1 LADLKYLLLWFC
13 LAGLFGNNLESIM
26 KYLFI
31 EKSDGIGVITINRP
45 DAMNA
50 MNLDVVSELSI
61 TVSDMIADKEIG
73 VIIIT
78 GSGEKAFVAG
88 ADIKAMQQMNAE
100 DALEFG
106 KTGQEMTLV
115 IENSPKPVIAAVNGF
130 ALGGGCEISLACH
143 IRVASENAI
152 FGQPEVL
159 LGLIPGWGGTQRL
172 PKIVGTG
179 IANELITTGNQIS
192 AQEAHRIGLV
202 NHVVTQT
209 ELMDTCKEIGKK
221 ILNNGPNAI
230 AKSLNC
236 IHESF
241 NKSIEDGLEFEV
253 KAFANLFST
262 EETKEG
268 LSAFV
273 EKRKANFRS

>member
-1 LADLKYLLLWFC
+1 
-13 LAGLFGNNLESIM
+13 M

-31 EKSDGIGVITINRP
+31 EKSDGIGVIIINRP

-50 MNLDVVSELSI
+50 MNSDVVSELSI

-236 IHESF
+236 IYESF
-241 NKSIEDGLEFEV
+241 DKSIEDGLEFEV

-262 EETKEG
+262 EEAKEG

-273 EKRKANFRS
+273 EKRKANFRP

>member
-1 LADLKYLLLWFC
+1 
-13 LAGLFGNNLESIM
+13 
-26 KYLFI
+26 
-31 EKSDGIGVITINRP
+31 
-45 DAMNA
+45 MNA
-50 MNLDVVSELSI
+50 MNSDVVSELSI
-61 TVSDMIADKEIG
+61 TVSDMITDKETG

-236 IHESF
+236 IYESF
-241 NKSIEDGLEFEV
+241 DKSIEDGLEFEV

-262 EETKEG
+262 EEAKEG

-273 EKRKANFRS
+273 EKRKANFRP

>member
-1 LADLKYLLLWFC
+1 
-13 LAGLFGNNLESIM
+13 M

-31 EKSDGIGVITINRP
+31 EKSDGIGIITINRP

-50 MNLDVVSELSI
+50 MNSDVVSELSI
-61 TVSDMIADKEIG
+61 TISDMIADKEIG

-78 GSGEKAFVAG
+78 GSREKAFVAG

-236 IHESF
+236 IYESF
-241 NKSIEDGLEFEV
+241 DKSIEDGLEFEV
-253 KAFANLFST
+253 KAFANLFSR

-273 EKRKANFRS
+273 EKRKANFRP

>member
-1 LADLKYLLLWFC
+1 
-13 LAGLFGNNLESIM
+13 M

-31 EKSDGIGVITINRP
+31 EKSDGIGVIIINRP

-50 MNLDVVSELSI
+50 MNSDVVSELSI
-61 TVSDMIADKEIG
+61 TISDMIADKEIG

-78 GSGEKAFVAG
+78 GSREKAFVAG

-179 IANELITTGNQIS
+179 IANELIITGNQIS

-209 ELMDTCKEIGKK
+209 ELMDICKEIGKK

-236 IHESF
+236 IYESF
-241 NKSIEDGLEFEV
+241 DKSIEDGLEFEV

-273 EKRKANFRS
+273 EKRKANFRP

>member
-1 LADLKYLLLWFC
+1 
-13 LAGLFGNNLESIM
+13 M
-26 KYLFI
+26 QYLFI
-31 EKSDGIGVITINRP
+31 EKSDGIGIITINRP

-50 MNLDVVSELSI
+50 MNSDVVSELSI
-61 TVSDMIADKEIG
+61 TISDMIADKEIG

-78 GSGEKAFVAG
+78 GSREKAFVAG

-179 IANELITTGNQIS
+179 IANELIITGNQIS

-209 ELMDTCKEIGKK
+209 ELMDICKEIGKK

-241 NKSIEDGLEFEV
+241 DKSIEDGLEFEV

-273 EKRKANFRS
+273 EKRKANFRP

>member
-1 LADLKYLLLWFC
+1 
-13 LAGLFGNNLESIM
+13 M

-31 EKSDGIGVITINRP
+31 EKSDGIGIITINRP

-50 MNLDVVSELSI
+50 MNSDVVSELSI
-61 TVSDMIADKEIG
+61 TISDMIADKEIG

-78 GSGEKAFVAG
+78 GSGEKAFVSG

-209 ELMDTCKEIGKK
+209 ELMDICKEIGKK

-236 IHESF
+236 IYESF
-241 NKSIEDGLEFEV
+241 DKSIEDGLEFEV
-253 KAFANLFST
+253 KEFANLFSR

>member
-1 LADLKYLLLWFC
+1 
-13 LAGLFGNNLESIM
+13 M

-31 EKSDGIGVITINRP
+31 EKSDGIGIITINRP

-50 MNLDVVSELSI
+50 MNSDVVSELSI
-61 TVSDMIADKEIG
+61 TISDMIADKEIG

-78 GSGEKAFVAG
+78 GSREKAFVAG

-179 IANELITTGNQIS
+179 IANELIITGNQIS

-236 IHESF
+236 IYESF
-241 NKSIEDGLEFEV
+241 DKSIEDGLEFEV

-273 EKRKANFRS
+273 EKRKANFRP

>member
-1 LADLKYLLLWFC
+1 
-13 LAGLFGNNLESIM
+13 M

-31 EKSDGIGVITINRP
+31 EKSDGIGIITINRP

-50 MNLDVVSELSI
+50 MNSDVVSELSI

-78 GSGEKAFVAG
+78 GSREKAFVAG

-179 IANELITTGNQIS
+179 IANELIITGNQIS

-209 ELMDTCKEIGKK
+209 ELMDICKEIGKK

-241 NKSIEDGLEFEV
+241 DKSIEDGLEFEV

-273 EKRKANFRS
+273 EKRKANFRP

>member
-1 LADLKYLLLWFC
+1 
-13 LAGLFGNNLESIM
+13 M

-31 EKSDGIGVITINRP
+31 EKSDGIGIITINRP

-50 MNLDVVSELSI
+50 MNSDVVSELSI
-61 TVSDMIADKEIG
+61 TISDMIADKEIG

-78 GSGEKAFVAG
+78 GSREKAFVAG

-179 IANELITTGNQIS
+179 IANELIITGNQIS

-241 NKSIEDGLEFEV
+241 DKSIEDGLEFEV
-253 KAFANLFST
+253 KEFANLFSR